1 MINFMDILAQD
12 STDFC
17 NGLFQII
24 VLLRNVVKLLQ
35 WLIPMGLIL
44 FGMIDLGK
52 AVIAGKEDEMKKAQ
66 GSLIKR
72 VIYAIAI
79 FFVVILVQYV
89 VSMVGGPDWKT
100 CWEDASNNVQGDYKP
115 AEKTDDTNPED
126 CSDPNDPA
134 CN

>member
-1 MINFMDILAQD
+1 MINFMDIVAQD

-44 FGMIDLGK
+44 YGMLDLGK

-66 GSLIKR
+66 STLIKR
-72 VIYAIAI
+72 FIYAVAV
-79 FFVVILVQYV
+79 FLVVTLVDLV
-89 VSMVGGPDWKT
+89 MGIVSDSGAKTGTQSWAT
-100 CWEDASNNVQGDYKP
+100 CWSDVSGEEVGDY
-115 AEKTDDTNPED
+115 
-126 CSDPNDPA
+126 
-134 CN
+134 